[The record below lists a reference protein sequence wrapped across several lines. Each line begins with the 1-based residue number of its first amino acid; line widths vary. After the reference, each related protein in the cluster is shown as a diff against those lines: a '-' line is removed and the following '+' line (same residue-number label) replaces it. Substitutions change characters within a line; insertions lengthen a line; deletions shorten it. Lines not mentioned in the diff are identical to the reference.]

1 MEGEYHIE
9 LDDKVEPVV
18 HPPRRVPKS
27 LLERLKLKLQEV
39 EERDFIQKVDIP
51 TPWVNS
57 LVIVEKRDGSL
68 RLCLDPRDSN
78 KAIPREHHRIPT
90 AEDMVSRLTGKKVY
104 SIVDE
109 KNGFW
114 QVPLDDESSY
124 LCHSV
129 HLTAVIALNECPS
142 ALSPPQKSFRRRMNI
157 WRH

>member
-1 MEGEYHIE
+1 MEGEYHTE

-39 EERDFIQKVDIP
+39 EERDIIQKVHIP

-90 AEDMVSRLTGKKVY
+90 AEDMASR
-104 SIVDE
+104 
-109 KNGFW
+109 
-114 QVPLDDESSY
+114 
-124 LCHSV
+124 
-129 HLTAVIALNECPS
+129 
-142 ALSPPQKSFRRRMNI
+142 
-157 WRH
+157 

>member
-1 MEGEYHIE
+1 MEDEYHIE

-18 HPPRRVPKS
+18 HPPRRVSKC

-39 EERDFIQKVDIP
+39 EERDIIQKVDIP

-90 AEDMVSRLTGKKVY
+90 AEDMASR
-104 SIVDE
+104 
-109 KNGFW
+109 
-114 QVPLDDESSY
+114 
-124 LCHSV
+124 
-129 HLTAVIALNECPS
+129 
-142 ALSPPQKSFRRRMNI
+142 
-157 WRH
+157 